1 MGGRLAGKFLDQ
13 GHPVS
18 GWNRTSGR
26 ATELVERGMEELE
39 SPAEVV
45 GTCDVVF
52 SMVTNTAAVE
62 EIIGGEHGVL
72 AGMRP
77 GVVVVEM
84 STIDPGVSRRLAH
97 EVESAGGRMLDCP
110 VSGGVPAAEAGELS
124 VMVGGDP
131 DALDRVRPLF
141 DVFARKVTHIGGNGQ
156 GLLTKLAINVSL
168 CIQMIAVSE
177 GILLAEKGGVRR
189 DVAVQAFVDSAVAS
203 PMVKQRAPAVLPG
216 ALPDPPWFNCDMMQ
230 KDIDLAVSMARQ
242 LATPMLTSSLASELL
257 SACRGSGLG
266 HEDFTVV
273 FHLLAGIAGVEAEL
287 GRQTP

>member
-1 MGGRLAGKFLDQ
+1 MVELAT
-13 GHPVS
+13 P
-18 GWNRTSGR
+18 
-26 ATELVERGMEELE
+26 E
-39 SPAEVV
+39 EVV
-45 GTCDVVF
+45 RTCDVVF

-62 EIIGGEHGVL
+62 QVIGGEHGVL

-77 GVVVVEM
+77 GVVIVEM
-84 STIDPGVSRRLAH
+84 STIDPSVSRRLAG
-97 EVESAGGRMLDCP
+97 EVQLAGGWMLDCP

-124 VMVGGDP
+124 VMVGGDA
-131 DALDRVRPLF
+131 DALARVRPLF
-141 DVFARKVTHIGGNGQ
+141 DAFAKKVTHIGENGQ

-189 DVAVQAFVDSAVAS
+189 EVAVQAFVDSAVAS

-242 LATPMLTSSLASELL
+242 LATPVLASSLASELL

-266 HEDFTVV
+266 HEDFSVV
-273 FHLLAGIAGVEAEL
+273 FHLLARMAGVDAEA
-287 GRQTP
+287 GQDVS